1 MRTRTIS
8 RADKFHKI
16 INFISCFKIRMSCAC
31 FTINFLMNQ
40 LLDLYNVMH
49 AYENIPCPALI
60 PSLTL
65 NNRSN
70 LLGTNILL
78 GYGADVVNNAY
89 RLIVTLIFATRATY
103 VV

>member
-1 MRTRTIS
+1 MHTKIS
-8 RADKFHKI
+8 
-16 INFISCFKIRMSCAC
+16 
-31 FTINFLMNQ
+31 
-40 LLDLYNVMH
+40 H
-49 AYENIPCPALI
+49 AQPYII